1 MARAQVQPQPVSSAP
16 VAELADE
23 FGSALYARFFS
34 GLADETRLRIVR
46 LLLDGPRSVGELVA
60 ALGIAQSRVSNHLS
74 CLKWCG
80 YVRTQRSGKYVIYEL
95 GDPRIA
101 EIVALAQGVVA
112 RNAAHIEA
120 CTRLG

>member
-1 MARAQVQPQPVSSAP
+1 MHATTRPTPPLEPQV
-16 VAELADE
+16 EL
-23 FGSALYARFFS
+23 GSALYARFFS

-46 LLLDGPRSVGELVA
+46 LLLDGPKSVGELVV
-60 ALGIAQSRVSNHLS
+60 ALGLAQSRVSNHLS

-80 YVRTQRSGKYVIYEL
+80 YVRAQRRGKFVFYEL

-101 EIVALAQGVVA
+101 EIVELAQSVVA

-120 CTRLG
+120 CTRLT